1 MSDQIHPRRRSVAA
15 ANTRASI
22 AVAGIVL
29 AAVAPAGVPA
39 QTRDAAANRSVAAVA
54 PEYRIS
60 PGDELSVTFPYN
72 AELNHDGPVG
82 PDGRFTLPQVG
93 NIVLANATVDEAT
106 GTISAALRRLGIV
119 ENARPSLTIRQ
130 YGASVFVGG
139 EVRNPGAVR
148 LASGMD
154 PLQAVIAA
162 GGLLDTAKSK
172 RIVIIRRGADG
183 TPILRYV
190 NLRDYLRHGVG
201 TGIEPL
207 HAQEVVFVPKSSIAE
222 ANVWVDQYIN
232 RLLPFS
238 RSLNYSIGN
247 GTVNTVPA
255 R

>member
-1 MSDQIHPRRRSVAA
+1 MAGSLRHRRRSALTAVSL
-15 ANTRASI
+15 RA
-22 AVAGIVL
+22 IVL
-29 AAVAPAGVPA
+29 ASVAGLVAPVALIAQVARPAVAPAP
-39 QTRDAAANRSVAAVA
+39 

-82 PDGRFTLPQVG
+82 PDGRFTMPQVG
-93 NIVLANATVDEAT
+93 NIVLASATVDEAT
-106 GTISAALRRLGIV
+106 AAISAALRRSGIV
-119 ENARPSLTIRQ
+119 EDARPSLTIRQ

-139 EVRNPGAVR
+139 EVRNPGTVR

-172 RIVIIRRGADG
+172 RIVIIRRGPDG
-183 TPILRYV
+183 TPMLRYV
-190 NLRDYLRHGVG
+190 NLRDYVRHGVA

-207 HAQEVVFVPKSSIAE
+207 TSQEVVFVPKSSIAE

-238 RSLNYSIGN
+238 RSVNYSIGN
-247 GTVNTVPA
+247 NTVNTVSS

>member
-1 MSDQIHPRRRSVAA
+1 MTGTIVHHRRSAP
-15 ANTRASI
+15 RATALCAI
-22 AVAGIVL
+22 AVATVVGAATGLGAPTTL
-29 AAVAPAGVPA
+29 AAQVV
-39 QTRDAAANRSVAAVA
+39 RAAATAAP
-54 PEYRIS
+54 PEYRLG

-72 AELNHDGPVG
+72 AELNHDGTIG

-93 NIVLANATVDEAT
+93 NIVLTQSTVDEAT
-106 GTISAALRRLGIV
+106 ATIAAALRKSGIV
-119 ENARPSLTIRQ
+119 EDSRPSLTIRQ

-139 EVRNPGAVR
+139 EVKNPGTVR

-172 RIVIIRRGADG
+172 RIVIIRRGPDG

-190 NLRDYLRHGVG
+190 NLREYLRHGVA

-207 HAQEVVFVPKSSIAE
+207 TAQEVVFVPKSSIAE
-222 ANVWVDQYIN
+222 ADVWVDQYIN

-247 GTVNTVPA
+247 NAVNTVST